1 MFHHE
6 QEKMNCASKYSVL
19 RAASC
24 FTLVCC
30 AFLSWLIVLI
40 IARKGSEIERASW
53 VSEIRQAKAQLLTS
67 LNVINSNSTL
77 TSSSST
83 NHLRRS
89 LQALPF
95 PPSDERIA
103 TVRAVQSFKDI
114 SEFDLLKNDEDQRK
128 GKEPLERRRKVEHW
142 VPAIWIPDEKSDL
155 CMRCGKPFNWR
166 RRRHHCRLCGRCV
179 CATCSSRVRHAL
191 HVVGAGSSSPN
202 TLQTFFIANPSAL
215 EPSSKPA
222 RACETCY
229 ETVFPLVDPPTN
241 GEGAASPMFSSFLSS
256 DVGTARLA
264 KDTTLSMLPT
274 WVSMPSL
281 PTQGSQPQALMQM
294 ADANISTNGLEIS
307 GPCISASALNTSDL
321 QSARR
326 GHARLR
332 LTTRPKSYHQIPED
346 FGQQGHQFGIPSSLS
361 TLLDSAIEE
370 NPELSE
376 SEGVSLGSAAG
387 ERYFDAIPLLT
398 PSSVKFFSQPPSP
411 SPRRKR
417 EDIVKKSKRFSLP
430 AIALHPTNVTTRTTS
445 VITDPSGSGS
455 GGNGNGNGSG
465 GVSKTARTDN
475 AGGAMGRLRKLSLVS
490 YTRN

>member
-1 MFHHE
+1 M
-6 QEKMNCASKYSVL
+6 
-19 RAASC
+19 
-24 FTLVCC
+24 
-30 AFLSWLIVLI
+30 
-40 IARKGSEIERASW
+40 
-53 VSEIRQAKAQLLTS
+53 
-67 LNVINSNSTL
+67 INSNSTL

-114 SEFDLLKNDEDQRK
+114 SEFDLLKNDQRK

-179 CATCSSRVRHAL
+179 CATCSGRVCHGLFTCR
-191 HVVGAGSSSPN
+191 GAGLSSSN
-202 TLQTFFIANPSAL
+202 SLQTFFIANPSAL
-215 EPSSKPA
+215 ESSSKPA

-241 GEGAASPMFSSFLSS
+241 EEGAASPMFASFLSS

-264 KDTTLSMLPT
+264 KGTTRSMLPT

-294 ADANISTNGLEIS
+294 ADADISMDGLEIS
-307 GPCISASALNTSDL
+307 GPYISASALGTSDL
-321 QSARR
+321 QSSRR

-346 FGQQGHQFGIPSSLS
+346 FGHQSGIPSSLS

-370 NPELSE
+370 NPESSE
-376 SEGVSLGSAAG
+376 SDSGSIVG
-387 ERYFDAIPLLT
+387 EPYFDAMPLST
-398 PSSVKFFSQPPSP
+398 RSSVKFFSQPPSP
-411 SPRRKR
+411 SRRKR
-417 EDIVKKSKRFSLP
+417 EDIVKRSKRFSLP
-430 AIALHPTNVTTRTTS
+430 AIALHPTNVTTRTMS

-455 GGNGNGNGSG
+455 SSSGNGNGSG
-465 GVSKTARTDN
+465 GASKSTRIDN